1 MRGPGPAPRVGKASP
16 ECPTSASSPGWM
28 VAKPSSPALPGSP
41 FIFLWKEVGGV
52 WSDTPHHLRWRGSP
66 CGDWSWPLGPHPH
79 LSPPASPHWARTAP
93 GRDQLGACQARTSQP
108 GRCTSLVTFLVV
120 RLRGS
125 SGAEARTPRR
135 PPRRRAISP
144 RAPCP
149 GGRGPGPGSAMLVAS
164 PGGLALRCPRRAQK
178 RRPSGRHSSSGPSRV
193 TLRSTAPIPGPGTP
207 SRCPPNCGFR
217 QGEWGWRW
225 DRRQLGTASP
235 EDRPPPP
242 VPPLL
247 PSHTWGS
254 GRRREGG

>member
-1 MRGPGPAPRVGKASP
+1 MGRALYRVRTHLGFRAQRPPGRGGTGTAATASAGEGGEGPRERTRASPRVGKASR

-79 LSPPASPHWARTAP
+79 LSPPASPRWARTAP

-135 PPRRRAISP
+135 PPEAQGHQPSCPVSRWTWPWP
-144 RAPCP
+144 RLGHA
-149 GGRGPGPGSAMLVAS
+149 GGQ
-164 PGGLALRCPRRAQK
+164 PRR
-178 RRPSGRHSSSGPSRV
+178 
-193 TLRSTAPIPGPGTP
+193 PGTQV
-207 SRCPPNCGFR
+207 SSAGA
-217 QGEWGWRW
+217 E
-225 DRRQLGTASP
+225 AAA
-235 EDRPPPP
+235 
-242 VPPLL
+242 
-247 PSHTWGS
+247 
-254 GRRREGG
+254 